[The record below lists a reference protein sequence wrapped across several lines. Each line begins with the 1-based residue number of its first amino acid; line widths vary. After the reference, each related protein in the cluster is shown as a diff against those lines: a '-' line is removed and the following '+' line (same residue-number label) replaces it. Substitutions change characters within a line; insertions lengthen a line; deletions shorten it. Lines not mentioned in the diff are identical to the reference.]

1 MSESSQRP
9 RRSTVKPKNY
19 ADSPI
24 ESPVSRLSAR
34 KSTRNRED
42 SSSPVAV
49 KTPKSSRKSTRKA
62 SPEGSVSPVPVKTP
76 KSSRKSTRKASEEP
90 DNYSPK
96 KLRNNRTPSSKA
108 LESIVTENSPTCL
121 KLEAG
126 IRRSTRERKKN
137 TNLEDIYEV
146 LTAKPKRKSTAPKT
160 EVVDLDDSDSSEV
173 VSVDG
178 SDTEIA
184 AKPTILFDADED
196 VDGQKLYS
204 FKTPKKKDSM
214 VLLAQTTP
222 KTPRHHD
229 PNRGTPKTPKNNRIS
244 EIIKTPTSSRPS
256 LSKLTKTPKHI
267 RDDNKK
273 SELIGCDFSF
283 ISNLLSFQSSRKPS

>member
-9 RRSTVKPKNY
+9 RRSSIKPKNY
-19 ADSPI
+19 VDSPI
-24 ESPVSRLSAR
+24 ESPVSRPTAR
-34 KSTRNRED
+34 KSTRIRED

-49 KTPKSSRKSTRKA
+49 KTKRNSRKSTRKA
-62 SPEGSVSPVPVKTP
+62 SPEGSPVPVKTP

-90 DNYSPK
+90 ENYSPK
-96 KLRNNRTPSSKA
+96 KLRNNRTPSARA

-121 KLEAG
+121 KIETPS
-126 IRRSTRERKKN
+126 RRSIRERKKN
-137 TNLEDIYEV
+137 TSLEDIYEV
-146 LTAKPKRKSTAPKT
+146 VTSKAKRKSTAKAEAVP
-160 EVVDLDDSDSSEV
+160 LDDSDSSEV

-214 VLLAQTTP
+214 ALLAQTTP

-229 PNRGTPKTPKNNRIS
+229 PNRGTPKTPKDNRIS
-244 EIIKTPTSSRPS
+244 EIMKTPTSSRPS
-256 LSKLTKTPKHI
+256 ASKLAKTPRHV
-267 RDDNKK
+267 RDDIKK
-273 SELIGCDFSF
+273 SKFLKRLVDLNF
-283 ISNLLSFQSSRKPS
+283 K

>member
-9 RRSTVKPKNY
+9 RRSTIVPKNY
-19 ADSPI
+19 VDSPI
-24 ESPVSRLSAR
+24 ESPVSRSTAR

-42 SSSPVAV
+42 SSSPVAL

-76 KSSRKSTRKASEEP
+76 KSSRKSTRKASEEHE
-90 DNYSPK
+90 NYSPK
-96 KLRNNRTPSSKA
+96 KLRNNRTPSTKA

-121 KLEAG
+121 KLETG
-126 IRRSTRERKKN
+126 SRRSLRERKKN
-137 TNLEDIYEV
+137 TRFEDIVEV
-146 LTAKPKRKSTAPKT
+146 VTAKPKRKSTAAKA
-160 EVVDLDDSDSSEV
+160 EVIQLDDSDSSEV

-178 SDTEIA
+178 SDTTEIV

-214 VLLAQTTP
+214 AMLAQTTP

-229 PNRGTPKTPKNNRIS
+229 ATRGTPKTPKNNRLS
-244 EIIKTPTSSRPS
+244 EVMKTPTSSRPS
-256 LSKLTKTPKHI
+256 ASKLAKTPRHV
-267 RDDNKK
+267 RDDIKK
-273 SELIGCDFSF
+273 SENDQRRW
-283 ISNLLSFQSSRKPS
+283 LSCVFN